1 MRERSVID
9 VERAYDRAAVCL
21 EGLSLG
27 DAFGE
32 SFFGSDAPERIAA
45 RTLRASPWRWTDD
58 TAMALGVIETLVAQG
73 KIDQGTLAQN
83 FARRYRDDPARGYGG
98 AMHEHLTAVSAGVH
112 WRLSSE
118 SLFDGSGSFGN
129 GAAMRAPIIGAWF
142 ADELDRVVVEARRSA
157 EVTHA
162 HVEGIVGAIAVAV
175 AAGFACRG
183 ESTLVGRRFLES
195 VVAQLPASEVRMRT
209 ERLLA
214 LDGATPVGRIAQL
227 VGNGSDVSAQDTVP
241 LVLWCAAQNLD
252 DYQAALWH
260 TVSAL
265 GDRDTTCAMVGGIVA
280 CRAGR
285 ERLPPEWLSR
295 REPVS
300 VAPGPIQIRKRR
312 WFR

>member
-1 MRERSVID
+1 MGNRSAVD
-9 VERAYDRAAVCL
+9 DEQAYDRAAVCL
-21 EGLSLG
+21 EGLALG

-32 SFFGSDAPERIAA
+32 SFFGSDAPERIAI

-58 TAMALGVIETLVAQG
+58 TAMALGVLETLVTQR
-73 KIDQGTLAQN
+73 KIEQVTLARN

-118 SLFDGSGSFGN
+118 SLFDGAGSFGN
-129 GAAMRAPIIGAWF
+129 GAAMRAPIVGAWF
-142 ADELDRVVVEARRSA
+142 ADEPDRVVDEARRSA
-157 EVTHA
+157 EVTHT

-175 AAGFACRG
+175 AATLACRDD
-183 ESTLVGRRFLES
+183 STLVGHSFLEN
-195 VVAQLPASEVRMRT
+195 VVDRLPASEVRTRS
-209 ERLLA
+209 ESLLA
-214 LDGATPVGRIAQL
+214 LDDTTPVSRIAQL

-252 DYQAALWH
+252 DYRAALWQ

-280 CRAGR
+280 CRVGR
-285 ERLPPEWLSR
+285 ERLPKDWMSR
-295 REPVS
+295 REPVL
-300 VAPGPIQIRKRR
+300 VAPGPVQSRKRR